1 MTEPTTTEHRW
12 APQTPLVGIG
22 WVLTAI
28 AVLLVVVVGED
39 PGGRV
44 LLTIAALGLA
54 VISLF
59 GTVARPRL
67 RADEQGVTVR
77 GLFSS
82 RSWTWPEVRIR
93 LAHGRRLGRVT
104 STVELTVL
112 HDDGLIVFG
121 KLDLG
126 EDPADVVEQLQALR
140 PWPQG

>member
-1 MTEPTTTEHRW
+1 MTEPTTTEYRW
-12 APQTPLVGIG
+12 APQAPLVGIG

-28 AVLLVVVVGED
+28 AVLLAVVGTD

-44 LLTIAALGLA
+44 LLTLAALLLA
-54 VISLF
+54 AISLF
-59 GTVARPRL
+59 GTLARPRL

-82 RSWTWPEVRIR
+82 RTWAWPEVRIR

-126 EDPADVVEQLQALR
+126 EDPVDVVEQLQALR

>member
-12 APQTPLVGIG
+12 APQAPLVGIG

-28 AVLLVVVVGED
+28 AVLFAVVGVD

-44 LLTIAALGLA
+44 LLTIAALMLA
-54 VISLF
+54 AISLF
-59 GTVARPRL
+59 GTLARPRL

-77 GLFSS
+77 GLLAS
-82 RSWTWPEVRIR
+82 RTWTWPEVRIR

-104 STVELTVL
+104 STLELTVL
-112 HDDGLIVFG
+112 HDDGLIVLG

>member
-1 MTEPTTTEHRW
+1 MTEPLTTEHRW
-12 APQTPLVGIG
+12 APQAPLVGIG

-28 AVLLVVVVGED
+28 AVLLVIVGED

-44 LLTIAALGLA
+44 LLGIAALMLA
-54 VISLF
+54 AISLF
-59 GTVARPRL
+59 GTLARPRL

-93 LAHGRRLGRVT
+93 LVHGRRLGRVT
-104 STVELTVL
+104 ATVELTVL
-112 HDDGLIVFG
+112 HDDGLIIFG

>member
-1 MTEPTTTEHRW
+1 MTEPITTDYRW
-12 APQTPLVGIG
+12 APQAPLVGIG

-28 AVLLVVVVGED
+28 AAVFAVVGSD

-44 LLTIAALGLA
+44 LLTIAALMLA
-54 VISLF
+54 TISLF
-59 GTVARPRL
+59 GTLARPRL
-67 RADEQGVTVR
+67 RADAEGVTVR
-77 GLFSS
+77 GLFSK

-93 LAHGRRLGRVT
+93 LAHGRRLGRVS

-121 KLDLG
+121 RLDLG

>member
-1 MTEPTTTEHRW
+1 MTEPTTTEYRW
-12 APQTPLVGIG
+12 APQAPLVGIG
-22 WVLTAI
+22 WVLTAM
-28 AVLLVVVVGED
+28 AALLAVVGSD

-54 VISLF
+54 AISLF
-59 GTVARPRL
+59 GTLARPRL
-67 RADEQGVTVR
+67 RADEHGVTVR
-77 GLFSS
+77 GLFST
-82 RSWTWPEVRIR
+82 RTWAWPEVRIR

-104 STVELTVL
+104 STLELTVL

-126 EDPADVVEQLQALR
+126 EDPADVVEQLQTLG

>member
-1 MTEPTTTEHRW
+1 MSEPTTTEHRW
-12 APQTPLVGIG
+12 APQAPLVGIG

-28 AVLLVVVVGED
+28 AALLVFVGED
-39 PGGRV
+39 PAGKV
-44 LLTIAALGLA
+44 LLTVAALMLA
-54 VISLF
+54 AISLF

-77 GLFSS
+77 GFLSS

-112 HDDGLIVFG
+112 HDDGLIVLG
-121 KLDLG
+121 QLDLG

-140 PWPQG
+140 PWTQG

>member
-1 MTEPTTTEHRW
+1 MTEPTTTELRW
-12 APQTPLVGIG
+12 APQAPLVGIG

-28 AVLLVVVVGED
+28 AALLVFVGTD

-44 LLTIAALGLA
+44 LLTIAALMLA

-59 GTVARPRL
+59 GTLARPRL

-77 GLFSS
+77 GPFSS
-82 RSWTWPEVRIR
+82 RTWTWPEVRVR
-93 LAHGRRLGRVT
+93 LAHGRRLGRVST
-104 STVELTVL
+104 TVELTVL
-112 HDDGLIVFG
+112 HDDGLIILG
-121 KLDLG
+121 RLDLG

>member
-1 MTEPTTTEHRW
+1 MTEPITPEYRW
-12 APQTPLVGIG
+12 APQAPLVGIG

-28 AVLLVVVVGED
+28 AGLLAVVGVD
-39 PGGRV
+39 AGGRV
-44 LLTIAALGLA
+44 LLTVATLLLAA
-54 VISLF
+54 ISLF
-59 GTVARPRL
+59 GTLARPRL
-67 RADEQGVTVR
+67 RADAQGVTVR
-77 GLFSS
+77 GMFSS
-82 RSWTWPEVRIR
+82 RTWAWPEVRIR

-126 EDPADVVEQLQALR
+126 EDPADVVEQLQTLR

>member
-12 APQTPLVGIG
+12 APQASLVGIG

-28 AVLLVVVVGED
+28 AAMFAVVGDD

-44 LLTIAALGLA
+44 LLTIAALMLA

-59 GTVARPRL
+59 GTLARPRL

-82 RSWTWPEVRIR
+82 RTWTWPEVRIR
-93 LAHGRRLGRVT
+93 LAHGRRLGRVS

-126 EDPADVVEQLQALR
+126 EDPADVVEQLQTLR

>member
-1 MTEPTTTEHRW
+1 MTEPTRTEYRW
-12 APQTPLVGIG
+12 APQAPLVGIG
-22 WVLTAI
+22 WVFTAI
-28 AVLLVVVVGED
+28 AVLLAVVGDD

-44 LLTIAALGLA
+44 LLVIAALMLA
-54 VISLF
+54 TISLF
-59 GTVARPRL
+59 GTLARPRL

-82 RSWTWPEVRIR
+82 RTWTWPEVRIR
-93 LAHGRRLGRVT
+93 LAHGRRLGRVS

-126 EDPADVVEQLQALR
+126 EDPADVVEQLQTLR

>member
-1 MTEPTTTEHRW
+1 MSEPTTTEHRW
-12 APQTPLVGIG
+12 APQAPLVGIG

-28 AVLLVVVVGED
+28 AALLVFVGED
-39 PGGRV
+39 PAGKV
-44 LLTIAALGLA
+44 LLTVAALMLA
-54 VISLF
+54 AISLF

-77 GLFSS
+77 GFLSS

-112 HDDGLIVFG
+112 HDDGLIVLG
-121 KLDLG
+121 QLDLG